1 MPDAYETIQ
10 PSSPWFFYLVRCRDN
25 SLYAG
30 VTTDLDRRLKEHNI
44 GTGARYTCGRRPVVL
59 IYNEKF
65 DNASRAKTREAQV
78 KGWPKVKKE
87 RLVGGS

>member
-1 MPDAYETIQ
+1 MSDACETIL
-10 PSSPWFFYLVRCRDN
+10 PSNPWYFYLLRCRDN

-30 VTTDLDRRLKEHNI
+30 VTTDLDRRLKEHNL

-65 DNASRAKTREAQV
+65 DNASRAKTREAHV
-78 KGWPKVKKE
+78 KGWPKAKKE
-87 RLVGGS
+87 KLVGG